1 MRKRVLFALA
11 LITLFWGL
19 PDFKDYAA
27 RAQEGGQAP
36 LIIDSYAASVIR
48 PGTSWRIYL
57 HAKDDN
63 GDMKQIVSVL
73 TQTGVG
79 SYPTDFKNIKKK
91 NSKEFAGYLYL
102 RTPPDNN
109 FINTTTMN
117 LKIFVSDHQ
126 GNKSEPVEFSLQFAT
141 GTAQELP
148 AKWEK
153 YAKNSLGGILI
164 DIRGGQRSPGM
175 GGF

>member
-1 MRKRVLFALA
+1 M
-11 LITLFWGL
+11 
-19 PDFKDYAA
+19 
-27 RAQEGGQAP
+27 
-36 LIIDSYAASVIR
+36 IIDSYAASAIR
-48 PGTSWRIYL
+48 PGTPWQIYL
-57 HAKDDN
+57 HAKDDD
-63 GDMKQIVSVL
+63 GDMKQIVSIL
-73 TQTGVG
+73 TQTGAG

-91 NSKEFAGYLYL
+91 DSKEFAGYLWL

-126 GNKSEPVEFSLQFAT
+126 GNNSEPVEFSLQFEMGA
-141 GTAQELP
+141 AQKLP

-153 YAKNSLGGILI
+153 YAKNNLGGILI
-164 DIRGGQRSPGM
+164 NIRGGRRGPGM

>member
-1 MRKRVLFALA
+1 MRKRFLFALA
-11 LITLFWGL
+11 LITLFWGF
-19 PDFKDYAA
+19 PDFQDYAA

-57 HAKDDN
+57 HAKDNN
-63 GDMKQIVSVL
+63 GDMKQIVSEL

-79 SYPTDFKNIKKK
+79 PYPTDFKNIKK
-91 NSKEFAGYLYL
+91 NDRKEFAGYLYL
-102 RTPPDNN
+102 RTPPENN

-153 YAKNSLGGILI
+153 YARNSLGAILI
-164 DIRGGQRSPGM
+164 DIRGGRRGSGM

>member
-1 MRKRVLFALA
+1 MGKRFLFALA
-11 LITLFWGL
+11 LIMLVWGF
-19 PDFKDYAA
+19 PDFQDYAA

-48 PGTSWRIYL
+48 PGASWRIYL
-57 HAKDDN
+57 HAQDDD

-73 TQTGVG
+73 TRTGAG
-79 SYPTDFKNIKKK
+79 SHPTDFKNIKKK
-91 NSKEFAGYLYL
+91 DRKEFAGYLYL

-109 FINTTTMN
+109 FISTTTVN

-126 GNKSEPVEFSLQFAT
+126 GNKSEPVEFSLQFAS
-141 GTAQELP
+141 GAAQELP
-148 AKWEK
+148 AKWEE
-153 YAKNSLGGILI
+153 YAKNSLGAIMI
-164 DIRGGQRSPGM
+164 DIGGGRRGPGM

>member
-1 MRKRVLFALA
+1 MIKRFLFALVLLA
-11 LITLFWGL
+11 LIWGF
-19 PDFKDYAA
+19 PDFQDYSA
-27 RAQEGGQAP
+27 RAQEGGQP
-36 LIIDSYAASVIR
+36 PMIIDSYAASVIR

-57 HAKDDN
+57 HAKDED
-63 GDMKQIVSVL
+63 GDMKQIVSIL

-102 RTPPDNN
+102 RTPP
-109 FINTTTMN
+109 
-117 LKIFVSDHQ
+117 
-126 GNKSEPVEFSLQFAT
+126 EPVEFSLQFAT

-148 AKWEK
+148 AKWEE

-164 DIRGGQRSPGM
+164 DIRGGRRGPGM
-175 GGF
+175 GGS